1 MIDGLGNGQD
11 FEGPLNQR
19 SLPGLFSSSV
29 STGLNSNCPSRS
41 EHWCDQNL
49 RKNLPARDLRA
60 GKDREGWNSPPFS
73 FSLVCPP
80 SSAQAD
86 PTSWRGGRG
95 SSSSSSRVPRFSQ
108 NQRKEPSPQL
118 GNCCPRKA
126 GRAPPAAD
134 FSLVSNYLAQEAGA
148 DMGNI
153 GGEG

>member
-1 MIDGLGNGQD
+1 MIDGLRNGQD

-49 RKNLPARDLRA
+49 RKNPPARALRA

-80 SSAQAD
+80 SSPPGRPYQLKRWPGQQQQQQGPQVLTEPEKGTFSPAGELLSQESR
-86 PTSWRGGRG
+86 TSSSCCWFLLGLQLLGPGGRCWHG
-95 SSSSSSRVPRFSQ
+95 KYRF
-108 NQRKEPSPQL
+108 R
-118 GNCCPRKA
+118 R
-126 GRAPPAAD
+126 
-134 FSLVSNYLAQEAGA
+134 
-148 DMGNI
+148 
-153 GGEG
+153 